1 MPRLSREQIDAVR
14 TGARRLA
21 RRTAAIG
28 YHSIVVPL
36 LGRAETEHAL
46 DLACRLAAQRRA
58 QVLLVAPIVADY
70 ALPLDAHFEAES
82 RELRQRLARAEAIAK
97 EHGVEAKSRT
107 VRTRSR
113 ALGRELAE
121 VAYDHRAELVVVGAP
136 VESRRGL
143 RHSYPPEIRSILRD
157 APCRVMIVSGRIAR
171 GAGDEEPVL
180 RRLLVPLKLGP
191 IGTEMLGTA
200 MRLAKVD
207 AAEIRVLHV
216 VKVPLD
222 QPLDSPVVDLE
233 EQATAALEE
242 AALSGERNG
251 VAVVGEAIRGRS
263 IGQAIIRVASDRDV
277 DLIVLGS
284 SPRWR
289 REARFFSPSVEYV
302 LRHAEQQ
309 VLVLAFPASD
319 TLTA

>member
-1 MPRLSREQIDAVR
+1 MPRLSRERIDAAR

-46 DLACRLAAQRRA
+46 DLACRLAAQRSA

-70 ALPLDAHFEAES
+70 ALPLDAHFEEES
-82 RELRQRLARAEAIAK
+82 RELKQRLVRAEAIAK
-97 EHGVEAKSRT
+97 AHGVSTKSRT
-107 VRTRSR
+107 VRTRGR

-121 VAYDHRAELVVVGAP
+121 VAHDHRAELVVVGAP
-136 VESRRGL
+136 VESRRGF
-143 RHSYPPEIRSILRD
+143 RRAYPPEIRSILRD

-171 GAGDEEPVL
+171 GAGEDEPAL
-180 RRLLVPLKLGP
+180 RRVLVPLKLGP
-191 IGTEMLGTA
+191 IGKEMLGTA
-200 MRLAKVD
+200 IKLAQED
-207 AAEIRVLHV
+207 AAEICALHV

-222 QPLDSPVVDLE
+222 QPLDSSVVDLE
-233 EQATAALEE
+233 EQAAAALAE
-242 AALSGERNG
+242 AALGGERSG
-251 VAVVGEAIRGRS
+251 VAVTGETIRDRS
-263 IGQAIIRVASDRDV
+263 IGQAIIRVAADRGV

-289 REARFFSPSVEYV
+289 RQSRFFSPTVEYV
-302 LRHAEQQ
+302 LRMAPCE
-309 VLVLAFPASD
+309 VLIVAFPQGVLDEA
-319 TLTA
+319 